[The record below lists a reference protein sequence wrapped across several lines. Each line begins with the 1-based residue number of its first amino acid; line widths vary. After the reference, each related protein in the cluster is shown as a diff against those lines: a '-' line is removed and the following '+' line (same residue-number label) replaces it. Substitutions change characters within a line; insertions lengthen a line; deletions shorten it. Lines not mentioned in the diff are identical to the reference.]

1 MEIGRIVRRLAE
13 LSIGSVAIAT
23 LVLAGCG
30 GGSGSTATSTTVTPP
45 VTNTELAGVV
55 TTLAGLAGSWGT
67 VDATGTSAR
76 FDSPAYI
83 ASDGTNLYVTDAARN
98 NIRKIVIATG
108 AVTTLAGSTTGASG
122 VLDATGTN
130 ALFNKPQG
138 IATDGTNLY
147 VADEYNNCIRKI
159 VIATGVVTTLAGST
173 TAASGVSDAPAGGAT
188 ATSTARFW
196 WPYGI
201 TKISSNLYV
210 ADYMNNTIRKID
222 LNNNAVVTIAGTP
235 GVAGYSNNL
244 AGSAV
249 RFYGP
254 TGITN
259 DGVSLY
265 LTDTLNHDVRKVD
278 PTTGLTTLV
287 AGGRF
292 NSIPASGVTNGTSSS
307 ARFNTP
313 FGLSTDGTNIYV
325 GDTNNHTIRKI
336 VLASGLVTTLAG
348 SAGVFGTTDG
358 TATSARFENPRGIV
372 YVNGALYV
380 ADWYNGTI
388 RKVQ

>member
-1 MEIGRIVRRLAE
+1 MEIGSKVRRLAE
-13 LSIGSVAIAT
+13 VGIVSVAIAT

-30 GGSGSTATSTTVTPP
+30 GGGGTSSGSGTSTPS
-45 VTNTELAGVV
+45 VTNTALAGVV
-55 TTLAGLAGSWGT
+55 STFAGLAGSWGT

-83 ASDGTNLYVTDAARN
+83 TSDGTSLYVTDAARN

-108 AVTTLAGSTTGASG
+108 VVTTFAGSTTGASG
-122 VLDATGTN
+122 VLDATGTS

-138 IATDGTNLY
+138 IVTDGTNLY
-147 VADEYNNCIRKI
+147 VADEYNNSIRKI
-159 VIATGVVTTLAGST
+159 VIATRAVTTLAGST
-173 TAASGVSDAPAGGAT
+173 IAASGVADAPAGGAT

-222 LNNNAVVTIAGTP
+222 LNNNAVTTIAGTP

-249 RFYGP
+249 RFFGP

-265 LTDTLNHDVRKVD
+265 ITDTLNHDVRKVE

-287 AGGRF
+287 AGGWW
-292 NSIPASGVTNGTSSS
+292 NSVPVSGVTNGTSSS

-313 FGLSTDGTNIYV
+313 FGLTTDGTNIYV

-348 SAGVFGTTDG
+348 SAGVFGATDG
-358 TATSARFENPRGIV
+358 TGTSARFDNPRGIV
-372 YVNGALYV
+372 YVNGVLYV
-380 ADWYNGTI
+380 ADWYSGTI